1 MHAESGN
8 KKRRSPLILRALSA
22 YIEQEK
28 LLFETS
34 RPLLAVSGGR
44 DSIALLSL
52 FLHLNK
58 WSIAVAHFNF
68 LIRGEEAERDQ
79 RLVEQ
84 ICKNEKLVLHIQ
96 RTEAK
101 KWSKDHKCS
110 LEEGCRVLRYDYF
123 NALCEK
129 YGYTEI
135 VTAHHAEDQ
144 AETLL
149 FHITRGCGIEGLRAM
164 RPRNGNL
171 VRPLLSFNREE
182 IETWLSENK
191 IAYVDDSSNRSDD
204 FARNYIRHNV
214 LPHLVEVNP
223 KAVRHIY
230 ALSRYADQV
239 YETLRDESETLF
251 GLIKKKH
258 PFVFDAQ
265 LPLIQA
271 HKALAL
277 FWLRER
283 LQYLQFSD
291 TSIDTLQTLLAKGQT
306 GKKVLAAHWVAYLE
320 RGKIVIAPRCNLPPS
335 RIYAD
340 AYSNDENFIFNQ
352 EIIKQQLSQAELKC
366 YVNRGKGTA
375 LFDFEKLHFPLTYR
389 VWQKGDYIH
398 PLGMPCGRKKV
409 SDLLTDAHYPT
420 HLRQQVR
427 ILVDAEGAI
436 LWIPHLRQSSVAA
449 LSLSTRRVLVVNY
462 FPAENS
468 F

>member
-1 MHAESGN
+1 MRE
-8 KKRRSPLILRALSA
+8 KRQSPLLLRALNA

-28 LLFETS
+28 LLLSTS

-44 DSIALLSL
+44 DSMALLSL

-58 WSIAVAHFNF
+58 WPIAVAHFNF
-68 LIRGEEAERDQ
+68 QLRGEESERDQ
-79 RLVEQ
+79 RHVEQ
-84 ICKNEKLVLHIQ
+84 ICKSANLPLHVQ
-96 RTEAK
+96 RTDAK
-101 KWSKDHKCS
+101 KWSKEHKCS

-129 YGYTEI
+129 YGYTEV

-149 FHITRGCGIEGLRAM
+149 FHLSRGCGLEGLRAM
-164 RPRNGNL
+164 CPRNGKI
-171 VRPLLSFNREE
+171 VRPLLSLNRAELE
-182 IETWLSENK
+182 SWLSENQ
-191 IAYVDDSSNRSDD
+191 IAYVEDSSNASDD

-214 LPHLVEVNP
+214 LPSLVAVNSQT
-223 KAVRHIY
+223 VRHIY
-230 ALSRYADQV
+230 ALTRYADQV
-239 YETLRDESETLF
+239 YETLRNESEALL
-251 GLIKKKH
+251 GDIERSIS
-258 PFVFDAQ
+258 FVFDATD
-265 LPLIQA
+265 PLIRE
-271 HKALAL
+271 HKGLAS

-283 LQYLQFSD
+283 LLYLNFSNH
-291 TSIDTLQTLLAKGQT
+291 SVDTLQTLLSGGQT

-340 AYSNDENFIFNQ
+340 AYSSDENFIFNQ